1 MKQKEAVERLGDGF
15 HNLSQGVADL
25 NIAMNKAGQECL
37 NTLLKNLPS
46 EITNYHCPDCG
57 CNLLFDHIDGD
68 DVVLYCLECDHR
80 VKAKMLPKEE
90 KEVMVQNGKRR

>member
-25 NIAMNKAGQECL
+25 NVAMNKAGQECL

-57 CNLLFDHIDGD
+57 CNLLFDHI
-68 DVVLYCLECDHR
+68 LNFQS
-80 VKAKMLPKEE
+80 MLNTY
-90 KEVMVQNGKRR
+90 QNMPLLLLLFF